1 MGEYLADNYEECQR
15 RYADAGISAVFTGHM
30 HANDIASIKTDAGNV
45 LYDIETCATATYP
58 SDIRFATLS
67 WEREAGTAT
76 VNATLAVE
84 NHALGAVDYRD
95 FATNE
100 PQAIEDITAYGDERL
115 LTVDVVKTMIADT
128 LVSPMID
135 EMVANGGVKPALAGL
150 MGSFGVE
157 GVTVDTLDASLFG
170 LLCTALPQSK
180 DAAITMDL
188 GDLSMLIKSY
198 GTPGIWADAAA
209 SRIILERM
217 DVQAQGVQTFALDPT
232 PEAVA
237 ELEAVVAATP
247 MTYAAGK
254 Y

>member
-45 LYDIETCATATYP
+45 LYGAFETCATAAYP

-180 DAAITMDL
+180 DVRRSRDMDL

-209 SRIILERM
+209 SRIILGAHGCSGPGRA
-217 DVQAQGVQTFALDPT
+217 DVRARSRAQG
-232 PEAVA
+232 VA

-247 MTYAAGK
+247 
-254 Y
+254 